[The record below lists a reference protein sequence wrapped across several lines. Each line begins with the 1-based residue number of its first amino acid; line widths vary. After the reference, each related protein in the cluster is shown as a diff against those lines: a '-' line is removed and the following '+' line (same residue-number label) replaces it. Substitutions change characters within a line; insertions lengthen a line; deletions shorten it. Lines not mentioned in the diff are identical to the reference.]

1 MFASRVHFRFK
12 YRINLSKM
20 LVWMIVFCNYSMKC
34 FVRTS
39 SAANNDAFW
48 CSSSVHIRK
57 YTWLI
62 AKNIPKNIPHL
73 YVNIFLFTNNRKFYI
88 YGKRKYC
95 LIMMSEHPW
104 FYGNYPTLKN
114 KLKVNKNFFFLI
126 KIYTFCWI
134 KIKQHINTQ

>member
-1 MFASRVHFRFK
+1 MQGFFVFFNTNFGCKNIYTFLSVYTLYFGI
-12 YRINLSKM
+12 RINLSKM

-34 FVRTS
+34 FVRTP

-88 YGKRKYC
+88 PVYGKRKYC

-104 FYGNYPTLKN
+104 FYMVITLHS
-114 KLKVNKNFFFLI
+114 
-126 KIYTFCWI
+126 KI
-134 KIKQHINTQ
+134 N